1 MSSRNQERKAS
12 PPRRSPNPPRRC
24 GIGAERQRPRPDRH
38 RRPRRPHC
46 LGARRSHRT
55 VMKVTKRGEYA
66 LRALIALA
74 IAREAGRDLLPL
86 KEIAA
91 LDISEHGENAYND

>member
-1 MSSRNQERKAS
+1 
-12 PPRRSPNPPRRC
+12 
-24 GIGAERQRPRPDRH
+24 
-38 RRPRRPHC
+38 
-46 LGARRSHRT
+46 
-55 VMKVTKRGEYA
+55 MKVTKRGEYA